1 MSVLEST
8 AEVPDQISSSHGAVG
23 PSQQDPAAKRLQ
35 PFPKCE
41 KDTNRNLPQRLD
53 PCISQQRC
61 GPLVDSRLPSDSAF
75 QLPHTNAS
83 ASRYSI
89 PLRGPSARAREIGP
103 VAKGGLWARGEGGGE
118 PPAPPG
124 WDRGDCPLPSA
135 CPHLSPAGTAATS
148 ASLSAGPTHL
158 LRAGRRPP
166 APARPPPPP
175 ASATAPQRRREG
187 EGRARSL
194 PAPSREAPL
203 LRERLAAIRLSRAP
217 ATRRLRRPG
226 GRGGGGGD
234 GLEAAQASPPV
245 WGDRGRRAA
254 RRDRSRRAGREPAAR
269 GGGGLRSPHG
279 GLPPAGPARPC
290 PALPAEP
297 GTAAAVVVGV
307 PVPISLPRR
316 TGSAPGAG
324 SGGEASTVGHPPGA
338 AVKLFRSTSPLKL
351 RGLTRG
357 SLGPGGLPE
366 PPWRWC
372 RCWRLGCRGP
382 A

>member
-124 WDRGDCPLPSA
+124 WDRGDCPLPS
-135 CPHLSPAGTAATS
+135 PRPARTFPR
-148 ASLSAGPTHL
+148 L
-158 LRAGRRPP
+158 GRRPP
-166 APARPPPPP
+166 PRHSAPARPTSSERGGGRPRLHAPPTPRQCHRPSAPAGRRRTGSFP
-175 ASATAPQRRREG
+175 ASTVPRG
-187 EGRARSL
+187 
-194 PAPSREAPL
+194 PAPSR
-203 LRERLAAIRLSRAP
+203 AA
-217 ATRRLRRPG
+217 RRHQAQPGASDKEVAKAGRPWW
-226 GRGGGGGD
+226 R
-234 GLEAAQASPPV
+234 
-245 WGDRGRRAA
+245 WGRRA
-254 RRDRSRRAGREPAAR
+254 R
-269 GGGGLRSPHG
+269 GGP
-279 GLPPAGPARPC
+279 GLPAC
-290 PALPAEP
+290 
-297 GTAAAVVVGV
+297 VG
-307 PVPISLPRR
+307 
-316 TGSAPGAG
+316 G
-324 SGGEASTVGHPPGA
+324 PGA
-338 AVKLFRSTSPLKL
+338 A
-351 RGLTRG
+351 G
-357 SLGPGGLPE
+357 S
-366 PPWRWC
+366 
-372 RCWRLGCRGP
+372 

>member
-8 AEVPDQISSSHGAVG
+8 AEVPDHISSSHGAVG

-89 PLRGPSARAREIGP
+89 PLRGPSARARETGP

-166 APARPPPPP
+166 APARPPHPPP
-175 ASATAPQRRREG
+175 VPPPLSAGGKEKDGLVPCQHRPARPRSFESGSPPSGLAGRQRQG
-187 EGRARSL
+187 GCEGRAAVVEVGETGS
-194 PAPSREAPL
+194 
-203 LRERLAAIRLSRAP
+203 
-217 ATRRLRRPG
+217 RRPRPPRLCG
-226 GRGGGGGD
+226 GTGGGGQRVGT
-234 GLEAAQASPPV
+234 GVGAPAGSLRHGAGV
-245 WGDRGRRAA
+245 GCGHLTGGCRRRA
-254 RRDRSRRAGREPAAR
+254 RP
-269 GGGGLRSPHG
+269 
-279 GLPPAGPARPC
+279 GPARPC
-290 PALPAEP
+290 PPSQARRRRWWWGSRFLSPSPGGRALP
-297 GTAAAVVVGV
+297 
-307 PVPISLPRR
+307 
-316 TGSAPGAG
+316 
-324 SGGEASTVGHPPGA
+324 
-338 AVKLFRSTSPLKL
+338 
-351 RGLTRG
+351 RGLVREGKPVQWDTPRELQL
-357 SLGPGGLPE
+357 SYLEVLP
-366 PPWRWC
+366 
-372 RCWRLGCRGP
+372 L
-382 A
+382 